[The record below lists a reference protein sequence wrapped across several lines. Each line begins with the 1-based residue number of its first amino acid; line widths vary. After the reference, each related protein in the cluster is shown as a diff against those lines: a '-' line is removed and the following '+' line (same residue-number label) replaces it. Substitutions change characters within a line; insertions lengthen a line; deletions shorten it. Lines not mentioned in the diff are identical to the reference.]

1 MLVMLLISFLHS
13 AMPSLLATNT
23 VQSESKK
30 LTALSFSGN
39 ISLTTEN
46 FQMNFYTPI
55 VCSYLRRTASFGLLC
70 VKIGAGVSAVD
81 FLKNSTNKLA
91 ESTLAP
97 KGVKSHV
104 HKTKPP

>member
-1 MLVMLLISFLHS
+1 MMLVMLLISFLHS
-13 AMPSLLATNT
+13 AMLSLLATNT

-55 VCSYLRRTASFGLLC
+55 VHRVFWLTLCQNRCGRLGGGLSQEL
-70 VKIGAGVSAVD
+70 S
-81 FLKNSTNKLA
+81 
-91 ESTLAP
+91 P
-97 KGVKSHV
+97 
-104 HKTKPP
+104 HK